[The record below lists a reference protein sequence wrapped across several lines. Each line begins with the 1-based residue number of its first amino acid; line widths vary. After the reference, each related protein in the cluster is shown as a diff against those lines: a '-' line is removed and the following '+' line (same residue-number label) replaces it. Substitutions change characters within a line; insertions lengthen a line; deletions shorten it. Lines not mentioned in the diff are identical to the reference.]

1 MKSHVSRSITLILAI
16 FGTSLL
22 VWDLPAQKRQKDR
35 TKNAATR
42 ADYQLPPS
50 PLPVGEAGIMWYT
63 TWETAMAEARR
74 SNRPLFFMAAAAE
87 CSGISGIF

>member
-1 MKSHVSRSITLILAI
+1 MKSNASRAIAVSVAVFSSFLCVQEI
-16 FGTSLL
+16 
-22 VWDLPAQKRQKDR
+22 PAQKKQKDR

-42 ADYQLPPS
+42 ADYQLPPN

-63 TWETAMAEARR
+63 TWETAMAEAKR